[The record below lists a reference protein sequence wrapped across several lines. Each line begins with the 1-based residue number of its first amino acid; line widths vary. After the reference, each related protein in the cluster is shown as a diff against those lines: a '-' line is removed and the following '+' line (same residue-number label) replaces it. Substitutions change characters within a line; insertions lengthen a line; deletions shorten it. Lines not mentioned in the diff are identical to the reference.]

1 MKVNV
6 VLFDLD
12 GTITDS
18 APGIVNSIRYALEK
32 RGMEILPEPEL
43 RGFIGPPLKE
53 RFQEVFSVTEEESVQ
68 MVELY
73 REYYGEKGIFENRV
87 YDGVMEMLRQLK
99 DAGIRLLIATAKPE
113 GYANIIAEHFGFG
126 KYFDF
131 IGGACM
137 DGSRTDKYEVIEY
150 VLDSCGIEDRESV
163 IMVGDRSHDMIG
175 AKKAGIHS
183 LGILYGY
190 GPRTEL
196 ERAGAELIAQTPR
209 EAAEMI
215 LRL

>member
-113 GYANIIAEHFGFG
+113 GYANIIAQHFGFG

-190 GPRTEL
+190 GARTEL
-196 ERAGAELIAQTPR
+196 EGAGAELIAQTPR